1 MNFVQAI
8 GSLETGLI
16 YGIVAIGVWLTFRII
31 NFADLTVDG
40 SFALGAAVTS
50 SMIAGGGDPIFAT
63 FCGAVGGFLAGAF
76 TGFLFL
82 KAGIIEILTGILTM
96 TGLYSVNLRI
106 MGSPNIGLFGKNTLF
121 SAGALWGSVDKIWVL
136 SGISCLIVMFLTLL
150 FKTNYGLSL
159 RASGQNTLVSRSFG
173 INTSGARLFAIGLS
187 NSLVAFAGALF
198 CQSEGFADSSM
209 GGGTIISGLAAV
221 VIGESVLRNKSIFI
235 RLTGCFAG
243 SVIYRL
249 VVSYA
254 LNASSFG
261 LKSSDL
267 SLISTLLV
275 IGAMQIPRF
284 KNLKQ
289 KMVAFS

>member
-16 YGIVAIGVWLTFRII
+16 YGIVATGVWLTFRII

-50 SMIAGGGDPIFAT
+50 SMIAGGSDPVTASV
-63 FCGAVGGFLAGAF
+63 CGALGGFLAGAF

-106 MGSPNIGLFGKNTLF
+106 MGSPNIGLFGKDTLF
-121 SAGALWGSVDKIWVL
+121 FAGSLWGLNGKTWMLILISGLLVL
-136 SGISCLIVMFLTLL
+136 LLSFL
-150 FKTNYGLSL
+150 FKTNFGMSL
-159 RASGQNTLVSRSFG
+159 RASGQNPRVSRSFG
-173 INTSGARLFAIGLS
+173 INTSGAKLFVIGLS
-187 NSLVAFAGALF
+187 NALVAFGGALF

-209 GGGTIISGLAAV
+209 GGGTIIAGLAAV
-221 VIGESVLRNKSIFI
+221 VIGESVFKNKSIFV
-235 RLTGCFAG
+235 RLLGCFAG
-243 SVIYRL
+243 SVIYRIA
-249 VVSYA
+249 VSYA

-267 SLISTLLV
+267 SLISTVLV
-275 IGAMQIPRF
+275 ILAMQIPRYKKF
-284 KNLKQ
+284 KS